1 MNGKKIYLDTYV
13 FQKDNRIRLPKGVV
27 ENLEVIPGE
36 TSFDIF
42 IETES
47 GDIILK
53 KTEER
58 RNEQ

>member
-58 RNEQ
+58 HNEQ

>member
-42 IETES
+42 IEIDT

-53 KTEER
+53 KTKER
-58 RNEQ
+58 QDEK